1 MRSQRSA
8 GGRRPR
14 GRRDRRGRGLRGELA
29 PQSVPLHRSRGEA
42 FDDLVLDAVEELE
55 EHWADDV
62 AGIEFAVEDV
72 PPAPLA
78 ASADFDPDLVLD
90 HGVPLGRL
98 LRAGT
103 DGVTAPTVVV
113 YRRPVEARATGDD
126 DRGELV
132 FMVVAELV
140 AELLG
145 RDVDDLDPPR
155 R

>member
-1 MRSQRSA
+1 MRTERPS

-29 PQSVPLHRSRGEA
+29 PPSVPLHRSRGEA
-42 FDDLVLDAVEELE
+42 FDDLVLEAVEELE

-72 PPAPLA
+72 PPGPVDPG
-78 ASADFDPDLVLD
+78 ADFDPDLVLD

-98 LRAGT
+98 LRVGSS
-103 DGVTAPTVVV
+103 GVTAPTVVI
-113 YRRPVEARATGDD
+113 YRRPVEARASGSD
-126 DRGELV
+126 DRSDLV

-155 R
+155 H